1 MSIYTDD
8 ISVAGLPEKVKKRI
22 MKCARMEVENIA
34 TSSSCVEAFIENIE
48 QSIFHPKN
56 S

>member
-1 MSIYTDD
+1 MSIYMDD
-8 ISVAGLPEKVKKRI
+8 ISVAGQPEKVKKRI
-22 MKCARMEVENIA
+22 MKCAGMEVENTA
-34 TSSSCVEAFIENIE
+34 TNSSCVEPFTENIE